1 MLYALL
7 TSMILNFSISPDMS
21 HENET
26 HYTKN
31 KIDNYDIITISQ
43 SGSLFYSVTNQI
55 LQSVNNL
62 NTNVTFIGRANVG
75 LESTTFANNE
85 INLTTLDNFLY
96 NLSIKTIESS
106 VVDYFYDEE
115 SAQAIRDNK
124 IVISELT
131 ASRYELNVGDYVNLV
146 GLNSEIIPIE
156 VGKVIKDSKIGWF
169 EGVVNKELGFKLG
182 IYRNI
187 QAIIWD
193 SHINENFLIE
203 LHKNINYRKVKLTFR
218 ENKVNKKNILKLIDG
233 VKSDIKFTPY
243 ETIDQLLNYCHKVAG
258 VVGIMFCEILGID
271 DNNALIK
278 ANDLGIAMQLTNIMR
293 DIFEDANMGRVYLP
307 HELFGRINPY
317 DINIQNK
324 DVVDNIYS
332 EKIDQIYNIAETK
345 YLSGISGLKYLN
357 YNHKFIVY
365 ISAIMYRE
373 IGNKIIKNKESYSS
387 GKRSYVSFIKKIEL
401 IVKCFFQ
408 IFLWKIKILK

>member
-21 HENET
+21 HENEN

-55 LQSVNNL
+55 LESVNNL

-106 VVDYFYDEE
+106 DVDYFYDEE

-146 GLNSEIIPIE
+146 GLNSETIPIE

-169 EGVVNKELGFKLG
+169 EGVINKDLGFKLG

-218 ENKVNKKNILKLIDG
+218 ENRVNKNWVLPTALVKEMFGDFQIKERDG
-233 VKSDIKFTPY
+233 VWITTEP
-243 ETIDQLLNYCHKVAG
+243 EWR
-258 VVGIMFCEILGID
+258 E
-271 DNNALIK
+271 
-278 ANDLGIAMQLTNIMR
+278 
-293 DIFEDANMGRVYLP
+293 E
-307 HELFGRINPY
+307 
-317 DINIQNK
+317 NIQNK
-324 DVVDNIYS
+324 RMPILGITRCHRLMWEPLEGALN
-332 EKIDQIYNIAETK
+332 QILEEGLEE
-345 YLSGISGLKYLN
+345 YLSIEEW
-357 YNHKFIVY
+357 
-365 ISAIMYRE
+365 R
-373 IGNKIIKNKESYSS
+373 SS
-387 GKRSYVSFIKKIEL
+387 GGCYAPRRINRFDAGGSISRHAWGIAIDINTKSGYPPRVVEIFNDWGFAWGGTWTSPDEMHFELRDLSASVSKTSS
-401 IVKCFFQ
+401 
-408 IFLWKIKILK
+408 

>member
-7 TSMILNFSISPDMS
+7 TSMILNFSISPDIS
-21 HENET
+21 HENE
-26 HYTKN
+26 YQYNKN

-106 VVDYFYDEE
+106 VLDYFYDEE
-115 SAQAIRDNK
+115 SAQAIRENK

-203 LHKNINYRKVKLTFR
+203 LHKNINYKKVKLTFR
-218 ENKVNKKNILKLIDG
+218 ENRVNKNWVLPTALVKEMFGDFQIKERDG
-233 VKSDIKFTPY
+233 VWITTEP
-243 ETIDQLLNYCHKVAG
+243 EWR
-258 VVGIMFCEILGID
+258 E
-271 DNNALIK
+271 
-278 ANDLGIAMQLTNIMR
+278 
-293 DIFEDANMGRVYLP
+293 E
-307 HELFGRINPY
+307 
-317 DINIQNK
+317 NIQNK
-324 DVVDNIYS
+324 RMPILGITRCHRLMWEPLEGALN
-332 EKIDQIYNIAETK
+332 QILEEGLEE
-345 YLSGISGLKYLN
+345 YLSIEEW
-357 YNHKFIVY
+357 
-365 ISAIMYRE
+365 R
-373 IGNKIIKNKESYSS
+373 SS
-387 GKRSYVSFIKKIEL
+387 GGCYAPRRINRFDAGGSISRHAWGIAIDINTKSSYPPRV
-401 IVKCFFQ
+401 VQ
-408 IFLWKIKILK
+408 IFNDWGFAWGGTWTTPDEMHFELRDLSASVSKTSS

>member
-21 HENET
+21 HENEN

-218 ENKVNKKNILKLIDG
+218 ENRVNKNWVLPTALVKEMFGDFQIKERDG
-233 VKSDIKFTPY
+233 VWITTEP
-243 ETIDQLLNYCHKVAG
+243 EWR
-258 VVGIMFCEILGID
+258 E
-271 DNNALIK
+271 
-278 ANDLGIAMQLTNIMR
+278 
-293 DIFEDANMGRVYLP
+293 E
-307 HELFGRINPY
+307 
-317 DINIQNK
+317 NIQNK
-324 DVVDNIYS
+324 RMPILGITRCHRLMWEPLEGALN
-332 EKIDQIYNIAETK
+332 QILEEGLEE
-345 YLSGISGLKYLN
+345 YLSIEEW
-357 YNHKFIVY
+357 
-365 ISAIMYRE
+365 R
-373 IGNKIIKNKESYSS
+373 SS
-387 GKRSYVSFIKKIEL
+387 GGCYAPRRINRFDAGGSISRHAWGIAIDINTKSSYPPRVVEIFNDWGFAWGGTWTSPDEMHFELRDLSASVSKTSS
-401 IVKCFFQ
+401 
-408 IFLWKIKILK
+408 

>member
-7 TSMILNFSISPDMS
+7 TSMILNFSISPDIS
-21 HENET
+21 HENENQ
-26 HYTKN
+26 YNKN

-131 ASRYELNVGDYVNLV
+131 ASRYELNIGDYVNLV

-193 SHINENFLIE
+193 NHINENFLIE

-218 ENKVNKKNILKLIDG
+218 ENRVNKNWVLPTALVKEMFGDFQIKERDG
-233 VKSDIKFTPY
+233 VWITTEP
-243 ETIDQLLNYCHKVAG
+243 EWR
-258 VVGIMFCEILGID
+258 E
-271 DNNALIK
+271 
-278 ANDLGIAMQLTNIMR
+278 
-293 DIFEDANMGRVYLP
+293 E
-307 HELFGRINPY
+307 
-317 DINIQNK
+317 NIQNK
-324 DVVDNIYS
+324 KMPILGITRCHRLMWEPLEGALN
-332 EKIDQIYNIAETK
+332 QILEEGLEE
-345 YLSGISGLKYLN
+345 YLSIEEW
-357 YNHKFIVY
+357 
-365 ISAIMYRE
+365 R
-373 IGNKIIKNKESYSS
+373 SS
-387 GKRSYVSFIKKIEL
+387 GGCYAPRRINRFDAGGSISRHAWGIAIDINTKSSYPPRV
-401 IVKCFFQ
+401 VQ
-408 IFLWKIKILK
+408 IFNDWGFAWGGTWTSPDEMHFELRDLSASVSKTGS

>member
-1 MLYALL
+1 MFYALL

-21 HENET
+21 HENEN

-55 LQSVNNL
+55 LESVNNL

-146 GLNSEIIPIE
+146 GLNSEIIQIE
-156 VGKVIKDSKIGWF
+156 VGEVIKDSKIGWF

-218 ENKVNKKNILKLIDG
+218 ENRVNKNWVLPTALVKEMFGDFQIKERDG
-233 VKSDIKFTPY
+233 VWITTEP
-243 ETIDQLLNYCHKVAG
+243 EWR
-258 VVGIMFCEILGID
+258 E
-271 DNNALIK
+271 
-278 ANDLGIAMQLTNIMR
+278 
-293 DIFEDANMGRVYLP
+293 E
-307 HELFGRINPY
+307 
-317 DINIQNK
+317 NIQNK
-324 DVVDNIYS
+324 RMPILGITRCHRLMWEPLEGALN
-332 EKIDQIYNIAETK
+332 QILEEGLEE
-345 YLSGISGLKYLN
+345 YLSIEEW
-357 YNHKFIVY
+357 
-365 ISAIMYRE
+365 R
-373 IGNKIIKNKESYSS
+373 SS
-387 GKRSYVSFIKKIEL
+387 GGCYAPRRINRFDAGGSISRHAWGIAIDINTKSSYPPRV
-401 IVKCFFQ
+401 VQ
-408 IFLWKIKILK
+408 IFNDWGFAWGGTWTAPDEMLFELRDLSASVSKTGS

>member
-26 HYTKN
+26 HYNKN

-106 VVDYFYDEE
+106 VLDYFYDEE

-131 ASRYELNVGDYVNLV
+131 ASRYELNVGDFVNLV

-193 SHINENFLIE
+193 NHINENFLIE

-218 ENKVNKKNILKLIDG
+218 ENRVNKNWVLPTALVKEMFGDFQIKERDG
-233 VKSDIKFTPY
+233 VWITTEP
-243 ETIDQLLNYCHKVAG
+243 EWR
-258 VVGIMFCEILGID
+258 E
-271 DNNALIK
+271 
-278 ANDLGIAMQLTNIMR
+278 
-293 DIFEDANMGRVYLP
+293 E
-307 HELFGRINPY
+307 
-317 DINIQNK
+317 NIQNK
-324 DVVDNIYS
+324 RMPILGITRCHRLMWEPLEGALN
-332 EKIDQIYNIAETK
+332 QILEEGLEE
-345 YLSGISGLKYLN
+345 YLSIEEW
-357 YNHKFIVY
+357 
-365 ISAIMYRE
+365 R
-373 IGNKIIKNKESYSS
+373 SS
-387 GKRSYVSFIKKIEL
+387 GGCYAPRRINRFDAGGSISRHAWGIAIDINTKSSYPPRV
-401 IVKCFFQ
+401 VQ
-408 IFLWKIKILK
+408 IFNDWGFAWGGTWTSPDEMHFELRDLSASVSKTSS

>member
-7 TSMILNFSISPDMS
+7 TSMILNFSILPDIS
-21 HENET
+21 HENEN

-146 GLNSEIIPIE
+146 GLNSEIIRIE

-218 ENKVNKKNILKLIDG
+218 ENRVNKNWVLPTALVKEMFGDFQIKERDG
-233 VKSDIKFTPY
+233 VWITTEP
-243 ETIDQLLNYCHKVAG
+243 EWR
-258 VVGIMFCEILGID
+258 E
-271 DNNALIK
+271 
-278 ANDLGIAMQLTNIMR
+278 
-293 DIFEDANMGRVYLP
+293 E
-307 HELFGRINPY
+307 
-317 DINIQNK
+317 NIQNK
-324 DVVDNIYS
+324 RMPILGITRCHRLMWEPLEGALN
-332 EKIDQIYNIAETK
+332 QILEEGLEE
-345 YLSGISGLKYLN
+345 YLSIEEW
-357 YNHKFIVY
+357 
-365 ISAIMYRE
+365 R
-373 IGNKIIKNKESYSS
+373 SS
-387 GKRSYVSFIKKIEL
+387 GGCYAPRRINRFDAGGSISRHAWGIAIDINTKSGYPPRVVEIFNDWGFAWGGTWTSPDEMHFELRDLSASVSKTSS
-401 IVKCFFQ
+401 
-408 IFLWKIKILK
+408 

>member
-7 TSMILNFSISPDMS
+7 TSMILNFSISPNMS
-21 HENET
+21 HENENQ
-26 HYTKN
+26 YTKN

-55 LQSVNNL
+55 LESVNNL

-203 LHKNINYRKVKLTFR
+203 LHKNINYKKVKLTFR
-218 ENKVNKKNILKLIDG
+218 ENRVNKNWVLPTALVKEMFGDFQIKERDG
-233 VKSDIKFTPY
+233 VWITTEP
-243 ETIDQLLNYCHKVAG
+243 EWR
-258 VVGIMFCEILGID
+258 E
-271 DNNALIK
+271 
-278 ANDLGIAMQLTNIMR
+278 
-293 DIFEDANMGRVYLP
+293 E
-307 HELFGRINPY
+307 
-317 DINIQNK
+317 NIQNK
-324 DVVDNIYS
+324 RMPILGITRCHRLMWEPLEGALN
-332 EKIDQIYNIAETK
+332 QILEEGLEE
-345 YLSGISGLKYLN
+345 YLSIEEW
-357 YNHKFIVY
+357 
-365 ISAIMYRE
+365 R
-373 IGNKIIKNKESYSS
+373 SS
-387 GKRSYVSFIKKIEL
+387 GGCYAPRRINRFDAGGSISRHAWGIAIDINTKSSYPPRV
-401 IVKCFFQ
+401 VQ
-408 IFLWKIKILK
+408 IFNDWGFAWGGTWTSPDEMHFELRDLSASVSKTGS

>member
-7 TSMILNFSISPDMS
+7 TSIILNFSISPDMS
-21 HENET
+21 HENEN

-55 LQSVNNL
+55 LESVNNL

-106 VVDYFYDEE
+106 VLDYFYDVE

-218 ENKVNKKNILKLIDG
+218 ENRVNKNWVLPTALVKEMFGDFQIKERDG
-233 VKSDIKFTPY
+233 VWITTEP
-243 ETIDQLLNYCHKVAG
+243 EWR
-258 VVGIMFCEILGID
+258 E
-271 DNNALIK
+271 
-278 ANDLGIAMQLTNIMR
+278 
-293 DIFEDANMGRVYLP
+293 E
-307 HELFGRINPY
+307 
-317 DINIQNK
+317 NIQNK
-324 DVVDNIYS
+324 RMPILGITRCHRLMWEPLEGALN
-332 EKIDQIYNIAETK
+332 QILEEGLEE
-345 YLSGISGLKYLN
+345 YLSIEEW
-357 YNHKFIVY
+357 
-365 ISAIMYRE
+365 R
-373 IGNKIIKNKESYSS
+373 SS
-387 GKRSYVSFIKKIEL
+387 GGCYAPRRINRFDAGGSISRHAWGIAIDINTKSGYPPRVVEIFNDWGFAWGGTWTSPDEMHFELRDLSASVSKTSS
-401 IVKCFFQ
+401 
-408 IFLWKIKILK
+408 

>member
-7 TSMILNFSISPDMS
+7 TSIILNFSISPDMS
-21 HENET
+21 HENEN

-55 LQSVNNL
+55 LESVNNL

-156 VGKVIKDSKIGWF
+156 VGKVVKDSKIGWF

-218 ENKVNKKNILKLIDG
+218 ENRVNKNWVLPTALVKEMFGDFQIKERDG
-233 VKSDIKFTPY
+233 VWITTEP
-243 ETIDQLLNYCHKVAG
+243 EWR
-258 VVGIMFCEILGID
+258 E
-271 DNNALIK
+271 
-278 ANDLGIAMQLTNIMR
+278 
-293 DIFEDANMGRVYLP
+293 E
-307 HELFGRINPY
+307 
-317 DINIQNK
+317 NIQNK
-324 DVVDNIYS
+324 RMPILGITRCHRLMWEPLEGALN
-332 EKIDQIYNIAETK
+332 QILEEGLEE
-345 YLSGISGLKYLN
+345 YL
-357 YNHKFIVY
+357 
-365 ISAIMYRE
+365 
-373 IGNKIIKNKESYSS
+373 IIEEWRSS
-387 GKRSYVSFIKKIEL
+387 GGCYAPRRINRFDAGGSISRHAWGIAIDINTKSGYPPRVVEIFNDWGFAWGGTWTSPDEMHFELRDLSASVSKTSS
-401 IVKCFFQ
+401 
-408 IFLWKIKILK
+408 

>member
-1 MLYALL
+1 MFYALL
-7 TSMILNFSISPDMS
+7 TSMILNFSISPDMN
-21 HENET
+21 HENEN

-55 LQSVNNL
+55 LESVNNL

-218 ENKVNKKNILKLIDG
+218 ENRVNKNWVLPTALVKEMFGDFQIKERDG
-233 VKSDIKFTPY
+233 VWITTEP
-243 ETIDQLLNYCHKVAG
+243 EWR
-258 VVGIMFCEILGID
+258 E
-271 DNNALIK
+271 
-278 ANDLGIAMQLTNIMR
+278 
-293 DIFEDANMGRVYLP
+293 E
-307 HELFGRINPY
+307 
-317 DINIQNK
+317 NIQNK
-324 DVVDNIYS
+324 RMPILGITRCHRLMWEPLEGALN
-332 EKIDQIYNIAETK
+332 QILEEGLEK
-345 YLSGISGLKYLN
+345 YLSIEEW
-357 YNHKFIVY
+357 
-365 ISAIMYRE
+365 R
-373 IGNKIIKNKESYSS
+373 SS
-387 GKRSYVSFIKKIEL
+387 GGCYAPRRINRFEAGGSISRHAWGIAIDINTKSGYPPRVVEIFNDWGFAWGGTWTSPDEMHFELRDLSASVSKTSS
-401 IVKCFFQ
+401 
-408 IFLWKIKILK
+408 

>member
-7 TSMILNFSISPDMS
+7 TSMILNFSISPDIS
-21 HENET
+21 HENENQ
-26 HYTKN
+26 YTKN

-131 ASRYELNVGDYVNLV
+131 ASRYELNLGDYVNLV

-203 LHKNINYRKVKLTFR
+203 LHKNINYKKVKLTFR
-218 ENKVNKKNILKLIDG
+218 ENRVNKNWVLPTALVKEMFGDFQIKERDG
-233 VKSDIKFTPY
+233 VWITTEP
-243 ETIDQLLNYCHKVAG
+243 EWR
-258 VVGIMFCEILGID
+258 E
-271 DNNALIK
+271 
-278 ANDLGIAMQLTNIMR
+278 
-293 DIFEDANMGRVYLP
+293 E
-307 HELFGRINPY
+307 
-317 DINIQNK
+317 NIQNK
-324 DVVDNIYS
+324 KMPILGITRCHRLMWEPLEGALN
-332 EKIDQIYNIAETK
+332 QILEEGLEE
-345 YLSGISGLKYLN
+345 YLSIEEW
-357 YNHKFIVY
+357 
-365 ISAIMYRE
+365 R
-373 IGNKIIKNKESYSS
+373 SS
-387 GKRSYVSFIKKIEL
+387 GGCYAPRRINRFDAGGSISRHAWGIAIDINTKSSYPPRV
-401 IVKCFFQ
+401 VQ
-408 IFLWKIKILK
+408 IFNDWGFAWGGTWTSPDDMHFELRDLSASVSKTGS

>member
-7 TSMILNFSISPDMS
+7 TSMILNFSISPDIS
-21 HENET
+21 HENENQ
-26 HYTKN
+26 YNKN

-106 VVDYFYDEE
+106 VLDYFYDEE

-218 ENKVNKKNILKLIDG
+218 ENRVNKNWVLPTALVKEMFGDFQIKERDG
-233 VKSDIKFTPY
+233 VWITTEP
-243 ETIDQLLNYCHKVAG
+243 EWR
-258 VVGIMFCEILGID
+258 E
-271 DNNALIK
+271 
-278 ANDLGIAMQLTNIMR
+278 
-293 DIFEDANMGRVYLP
+293 E
-307 HELFGRINPY
+307 
-317 DINIQNK
+317 NIQNK
-324 DVVDNIYS
+324 RMPILGITRCHRLMWEPLEGALN
-332 EKIDQIYNIAETK
+332 QILEEGLEE
-345 YLSGISGLKYLN
+345 YLSIEEW
-357 YNHKFIVY
+357 
-365 ISAIMYRE
+365 R
-373 IGNKIIKNKESYSS
+373 SS
-387 GKRSYVSFIKKIEL
+387 GGCYAPRRINRFDAGGSISRHAWGIAIDINTKSSYPPRV
-401 IVKCFFQ
+401 VQ
-408 IFLWKIKILK
+408 IFNDWGFAWGGTWTSPDEMHFELRDLSASVSKTGS

>member
-7 TSMILNFSISPDMS
+7 TSMILNFSISPDIS
-21 HENET
+21 HENENQ
-26 HYTKN
+26 YTKN

-106 VVDYFYDEE
+106 VLDYFYDEE
-115 SAQAIRDNK
+115 SAQAIRENK

-203 LHKNINYRKVKLTFR
+203 LHKNINYKKVKLTFR
-218 ENKVNKKNILKLIDG
+218 ENRVNKNWVLPTALVKEMFGDFQIKERDG
-233 VKSDIKFTPY
+233 VWITTEP
-243 ETIDQLLNYCHKVAG
+243 EWR
-258 VVGIMFCEILGID
+258 E
-271 DNNALIK
+271 
-278 ANDLGIAMQLTNIMR
+278 
-293 DIFEDANMGRVYLP
+293 E
-307 HELFGRINPY
+307 
-317 DINIQNK
+317 NIQNK
-324 DVVDNIYS
+324 RMPILGITRCHRLMWEPLEGALN
-332 EKIDQIYNIAETK
+332 QILEEGLEE
-345 YLSGISGLKYLN
+345 YLSIEEW
-357 YNHKFIVY
+357 
-365 ISAIMYRE
+365 R
-373 IGNKIIKNKESYSS
+373 SS
-387 GKRSYVSFIKKIEL
+387 GGCYAPRRINRFDAGGSISRHAWGIAIDINTKSSYPPRV
-401 IVKCFFQ
+401 VQ
-408 IFLWKIKILK
+408 IFNDWGFAWGGTWTSPDDMHFELRDLSASVSKTGS

>member
-21 HENET
+21 HENEN

-55 LQSVNNL
+55 LESVNNL

-106 VVDYFYDEE
+106 VLDYFYDEE

-218 ENKVNKKNILKLIDG
+218 ESRVNKNWVLPTALVKEMFGDFQIKERDG
-233 VKSDIKFTPY
+233 VWITTEP
-243 ETIDQLLNYCHKVAG
+243 EWR
-258 VVGIMFCEILGID
+258 E
-271 DNNALIK
+271 
-278 ANDLGIAMQLTNIMR
+278 
-293 DIFEDANMGRVYLP
+293 E
-307 HELFGRINPY
+307 
-317 DINIQNK
+317 NIQNK
-324 DVVDNIYS
+324 RMPILGITRCHRLMWEPLEGALN
-332 EKIDQIYNIAETK
+332 QILEEGLEE
-345 YLSGISGLKYLN
+345 YLSIEEWK
-357 YNHKFIVY
+357 
-365 ISAIMYRE
+365 
-373 IGNKIIKNKESYSS
+373 SS
-387 GKRSYVSFIKKIEL
+387 GGCYAPRRINRFDAGGSISRHAWGIAIDINTKSGYPPRVVEIFNDWGFAWGGTWTSPDEMHFELRDLSASVSKTSG
-401 IVKCFFQ
+401 
-408 IFLWKIKILK
+408 

>member
-21 HENET
+21 HENEN

-55 LQSVNNL
+55 LESVNNL

-193 SHINENFLIE
+193 NHINENFLIE
-203 LHKNINYRKVKLTFR
+203 LHKNINYKKVKLTFR
-218 ENKVNKKNILKLIDG
+218 ENRVNKNWVLPTALVKEMFGDFQIKERDG
-233 VKSDIKFTPY
+233 VWITTEP
-243 ETIDQLLNYCHKVAG
+243 EWR
-258 VVGIMFCEILGID
+258 E
-271 DNNALIK
+271 
-278 ANDLGIAMQLTNIMR
+278 
-293 DIFEDANMGRVYLP
+293 E
-307 HELFGRINPY
+307 
-317 DINIQNK
+317 NIQNK
-324 DVVDNIYS
+324 RMPILGITRCHRLMWEPLEGALN
-332 EKIDQIYNIAETK
+332 QILEEGLAE
-345 YLSGISGLKYLN
+345 YL
-357 YNHKFIVY
+357 
-365 ISAIMYRE
+365 
-373 IGNKIIKNKESYSS
+373 IIEEWKSS
-387 GKRSYVSFIKKIEL
+387 GGCYAPRRINRFDAGGSISRHAWGIAIDINTKSGYPPRVVEIFNDWGFAWGGTWTSPDEMHFELRDLSASVSKTSS
-401 IVKCFFQ
+401 
-408 IFLWKIKILK
+408 

>member
-21 HENET
+21 HENEN

-55 LQSVNNL
+55 LESVNNL

-218 ENKVNKKNILKLIDG
+218 ENRVNKNWVLP
-233 VKSDIKFTPY
+233 T
-243 ETIDQLLNYCHKVAG
+243 
-258 VVGIMFCEILGID
+258 
-271 DNNALIK
+271 ALIK
-278 ANDLGIAMQLTNIMR
+278 EMFGDFQIKER
-293 DIFEDANMGRVYLP
+293 DGVWITTEPEWR
-307 HELFGRINPY
+307 EE
-317 DINIQNK
+317 NIQNK
-324 DVVDNIYS
+324 RMPILGITRCHRLMWEPLEGALN
-332 EKIDQIYNIAETK
+332 QILEEGLEE
-345 YLSGISGLKYLN
+345 YL
-357 YNHKFIVY
+357 
-365 ISAIMYRE
+365 
-373 IGNKIIKNKESYSS
+373 IIEEWKSS
-387 GKRSYVSFIKKIEL
+387 GGCYAPRRINRFDAGGSISRHAWGIAIDINTKSGYPPRVVEIFNDWGFAWGGTWTSPDEMHFELRDLSASVSKTSS
-401 IVKCFFQ
+401 
-408 IFLWKIKILK
+408 

>member
-1 MLYALL
+1 MIYALL
-7 TSMILNFSISPDMS
+7 TSMILNFSIPPDMS
-21 HENET
+21 HENEN

-55 LQSVNNL
+55 LESVNNL

-131 ASRYELNVGDYVNLV
+131 ANRYELNVGDYVNLV

-218 ENKVNKKNILKLIDG
+218 ENRVNKNWVLPTALVKEMFGDFQIKERDG
-233 VKSDIKFTPY
+233 VWITTEP
-243 ETIDQLLNYCHKVAG
+243 EWR
-258 VVGIMFCEILGID
+258 E
-271 DNNALIK
+271 
-278 ANDLGIAMQLTNIMR
+278 
-293 DIFEDANMGRVYLP
+293 E
-307 HELFGRINPY
+307 
-317 DINIQNK
+317 NIQNK
-324 DVVDNIYS
+324 RMPILGITRCHRLMWEPLEGALN
-332 EKIDQIYNIAETK
+332 QILEEGLEK
-345 YLSGISGLKYLN
+345 YLSIEEW
-357 YNHKFIVY
+357 
-365 ISAIMYRE
+365 R
-373 IGNKIIKNKESYSS
+373 SS
-387 GKRSYVSFIKKIEL
+387 GGCYAPRRINRFEAGGSISRHAWGIAIDINTKSGYPPRVVEIFNDWGFAWGGTWTSPDEMHFELRDLSASVSKTSS
-401 IVKCFFQ
+401 
-408 IFLWKIKILK
+408 

>member
-7 TSMILNFSISPDMS
+7 TSMILNFSISPDIS
-21 HENET
+21 HENENQ
-26 HYTKN
+26 YNKN

-106 VVDYFYDEE
+106 VLDYFYDEE

-203 LHKNINYRKVKLTFR
+203 LHKNINYKKVKLTFR
-218 ENKVNKKNILKLIDG
+218 ENRVNKNWVLPTALVKEMFGDFQIKERDG
-233 VKSDIKFTPY
+233 VWITTEP
-243 ETIDQLLNYCHKVAG
+243 EWR
-258 VVGIMFCEILGID
+258 E
-271 DNNALIK
+271 
-278 ANDLGIAMQLTNIMR
+278 
-293 DIFEDANMGRVYLP
+293 E
-307 HELFGRINPY
+307 
-317 DINIQNK
+317 NIQNK
-324 DVVDNIYS
+324 RMPILGITRCHRLMWEPLEGALN
-332 EKIDQIYNIAETK
+332 QILEEGLEE
-345 YLSGISGLKYLN
+345 YLSIEEW
-357 YNHKFIVY
+357 
-365 ISAIMYRE
+365 R
-373 IGNKIIKNKESYSS
+373 SS
-387 GKRSYVSFIKKIEL
+387 GGCYAPRRINRFDAGGSISRHAWGIAIDITTKSGYPPRVVEIFNDWGFAWGGTWTSPDEMHFELRDLSASVSKTSS
-401 IVKCFFQ
+401 
-408 IFLWKIKILK
+408 

>member
-21 HENET
+21 HENEN
-26 HYTKN
+26 HYIKN

-55 LQSVNNL
+55 IESVNNL

-193 SHINENFLIE
+193 NHINENFLIE
-203 LHKNINYRKVKLTFR
+203 LHKNINYKKVKLTFR
-218 ENKVNKKNILKLIDG
+218 ENRVNKNWVLPTALVKEMFGDFQIKERDG
-233 VKSDIKFTPY
+233 VWITTEP
-243 ETIDQLLNYCHKVAG
+243 EWR
-258 VVGIMFCEILGID
+258 E
-271 DNNALIK
+271 
-278 ANDLGIAMQLTNIMR
+278 
-293 DIFEDANMGRVYLP
+293 E
-307 HELFGRINPY
+307 
-317 DINIQNK
+317 NIQNK
-324 DVVDNIYS
+324 RMPILGITRCHRLMWEPLEGALN
-332 EKIDQIYNIAETK
+332 QILEEGLEE
-345 YLSGISGLKYLN
+345 YL
-357 YNHKFIVY
+357 
-365 ISAIMYRE
+365 
-373 IGNKIIKNKESYSS
+373 IIEEWKSS
-387 GKRSYVSFIKKIEL
+387 GGCYAPRRINRFEAGGSISRHAWGIAIDINTKSGYPPRIVEIFNDWGFAWGGTWTSPDEMHFELRDLSASVSKTSS
-401 IVKCFFQ
+401 
-408 IFLWKIKILK
+408 

>member
-21 HENET
+21 HENEN

-55 LQSVNNL
+55 LESVNNL

-106 VVDYFYDEE
+106 DVDYFYDEE

-146 GLNSEIIPIE
+146 GLNSETIPIE

-169 EGVVNKELGFKLG
+169 EGVVNKEIGFKLG

-218 ENKVNKKNILKLIDG
+218 ENRVNKNWVLPTALVKEMFGDFQIKERDG
-233 VKSDIKFTPY
+233 VWITTEPKWR
-243 ETIDQLLNYCHKVAG
+243 E
-258 VVGIMFCEILGID
+258 E
-271 DNNALIK
+271 
-278 ANDLGIAMQLTNIMR
+278 
-293 DIFEDANMGRVYLP
+293 
-307 HELFGRINPY
+307 
-317 DINIQNK
+317 NIQNK
-324 DVVDNIYS
+324 RMPILGITRCHRLMWEPLEGALN
-332 EKIDQIYNIAETK
+332 QILEEGLEE
-345 YLSGISGLKYLN
+345 YLSIEEW
-357 YNHKFIVY
+357 
-365 ISAIMYRE
+365 R
-373 IGNKIIKNKESYSS
+373 SS
-387 GKRSYVSFIKKIEL
+387 GGCYAPRRINRFDAGGSISRHAWGIAIDINTKSGYPPRVVEIFNDWGFAWGGTWTSPDEMHFELRDLSASVSKTSG
-401 IVKCFFQ
+401 
-408 IFLWKIKILK
+408 

>member
-7 TSMILNFSISPDMS
+7 TSMILNFSISPDIS
-21 HENET
+21 HENENQ
-26 HYTKN
+26 YNKN

-106 VVDYFYDEE
+106 VLDYFYDEE

-131 ASRYELNVGDYVNLV
+131 ASRYELNVGDFVNLV

-193 SHINENFLIE
+193 NHINENFLIE
-203 LHKNINYRKVKLTFR
+203 LHKNINYKKVKLTFR
-218 ENKVNKKNILKLIDG
+218 ENRVNKNWVLPTALVKEMFGDFQIKERDG
-233 VKSDIKFTPY
+233 VWITTEP
-243 ETIDQLLNYCHKVAG
+243 EWR
-258 VVGIMFCEILGID
+258 E
-271 DNNALIK
+271 
-278 ANDLGIAMQLTNIMR
+278 
-293 DIFEDANMGRVYLP
+293 E
-307 HELFGRINPY
+307 
-317 DINIQNK
+317 NIQNK
-324 DVVDNIYS
+324 RMPILGITRCHRLMWEPLEGALN
-332 EKIDQIYNIAETK
+332 QILEEGLEE
-345 YLSGISGLKYLN
+345 YLSIEEW
-357 YNHKFIVY
+357 
-365 ISAIMYRE
+365 R
-373 IGNKIIKNKESYSS
+373 SS
-387 GKRSYVSFIKKIEL
+387 GGCYAPRRINRFDAGGSISRHAWGIAIDINTKSSYPPRV
-401 IVKCFFQ
+401 VQ
-408 IFLWKIKILK
+408 IFNDWGFAWGGTWTSPDEMHFELRDLSASVSKTGS